1 MPPYQRHVFV
11 CVNQR
16 PPDDPRGCCSAKGSE
31 QVREAFKVGLMSRG
45 LSRIVRA
52 NAAGCLDTCAL
63 GTSVVI
69 YPEAVW
75 YGGVTV
81 GDVEEIIEKHVM
93 GGKVVERLLMKPAAL
108 GLSALAP
115 LELSAG
121 GRSSADRGVDGP
133 A

>member
-1 MPPYQRHVFV
+1 M
-11 CVNQR
+11 
-16 PPDDPRGCCSAKGSE
+16 
-31 QVREAFKVGLMSRG
+31 REAFKVGLKSRG

-93 GGKVVERLLMKPAAL
+93 GGRVVERLLMKPAAL

-115 LELSAG
+115 LDLSAG
-121 GRSSADRGVDGP
+121 RRPPADRGGDGP